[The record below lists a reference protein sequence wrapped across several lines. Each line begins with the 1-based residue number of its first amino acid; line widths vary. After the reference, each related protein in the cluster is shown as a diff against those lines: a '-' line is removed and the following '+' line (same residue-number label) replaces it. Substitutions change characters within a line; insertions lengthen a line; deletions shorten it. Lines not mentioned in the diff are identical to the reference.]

1 MSELSMAETIAHVLM
16 LGASER
22 RTGQQAEECDE
33 GSLIKGPFIKDVGK
47 IFGILDPLPPLSAF
61 WLDLQE

>member
-22 RTGQQAEECDE
+22 RTGQQAEAECDE
-33 GSLIKGPFIKDVGK
+33 GSLIKAGRTLGPDSIGVWM
-47 IFGILDPLPPLSAF
+47 IH
-61 WLDLQE
+61 